1 MGKVPTHLS
10 APAIDVTSVY
20 VECPL
25 HPELTMSSTATS
37 HETGHSLHSTLHSNT
52 RFSSELFS
60 LVHHVLCLSSQ
71 VSPYPSP
78 QFPLKCA
85 V

>member
-1 MGKVPTHLS
+1 MGKVPAHLS

-37 HETGHSLHSTLHSNT
+37 HETGHSLHSIVTPVSAA
-52 RFSSELFS
+52 SCFS
-60 LVHHVLCLSSQ
+60 LVLHVLCLSSQ

-78 QFPLKCA
+78 QFPLKCG